1 LLPGGDGGDGSG
13 GGEVEAALLY
23 GLEFRV

>member
-1 LLPGGDGGDGSG
+1 LLPGGDGGDGGG